1 METRQPSRR
10 LHSRRPVSWT
20 AWVKVGTR
28 RLRCHTVDI
37 STNGAR
43 LKPRGEIQPGTPI
56 EIQLQPPDG
65 PAMDVAAVVW
75 RVDPD
80 SMAVMFLRN
89 IAVQVTASS
98 RLPETARRGWR

>member
-1 METRQPSRR
+1 
-10 LHSRRPVSWT
+10 
-20 AWVKVGTR
+20 
-28 RLRCHTVDI
+28 
-37 STNGAR
+37 
-43 LKPRGEIQPGTPI
+43 
-56 EIQLQPPDG
+56 
-65 PAMDVAAVVW
+65 MDVAAVVW

>member
-1 METRQPSRR
+1 
-10 LHSRRPVSWT
+10 
-20 AWVKVGTR
+20 
-28 RLRCHTVDI
+28 VDV